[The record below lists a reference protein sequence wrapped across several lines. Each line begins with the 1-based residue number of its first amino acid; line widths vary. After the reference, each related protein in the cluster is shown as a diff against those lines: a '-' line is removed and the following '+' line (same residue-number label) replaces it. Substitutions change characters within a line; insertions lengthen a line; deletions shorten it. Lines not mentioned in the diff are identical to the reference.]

1 MKNQKHASNSPT
13 VQQIKIKSPYI
24 IYIYL
29 IIRYLLYIGLLFL
42 CWTLLD
48 KGCILLDAVGRTFLV
63 IFFCWTVANYTILT
77 WVLIISILIFLLD
90 VLDASNNNC
99 Q

>member
-1 MKNQKHASNSPT
+1 MRPT
-13 VQQIKIKSPYI
+13 VQQSNKSKIKSPYI

-63 IFFCWTVANYTILT
+63 IFFFVGRSQITL
-77 WVLIISILIFLLD
+77 F
-90 VLDASNNNC
+90 
-99 Q
+99 